1 MAAAARVAVVAVAGA
16 VDAQAA
22 AGMAVVAAAVDDRA
36 DPAARAARLG
46 AEY

>member
-22 AGMAVVAAAVDDRA
+22 AGMAVAAVDDRA